1 MKPIIPLSLLCLIAS
16 PAYSQQ
22 KAILGPNEYI
32 ELDTPKNEYVAKI
45 SFIESLNEHFSKDIP
60 FESKMP
66 LEHPPEWGKT
76 VSPESNGS
84 INFMRSFTG
93 AFVGH
98 LSVEGLAPN
107 HPYRLTLNGNPERK
121 GNDLLPTPVPG
132 LPNERFYDFLDITT
146 DAQGSYQSTLGIK
159 LKPGEYDV
167 RIYVKD
173 TEDWKIVLY
182 RDFFKFTVE

>member
-1 MKPIIPLSLLCLIAS
+1 MKLPLSLALLCLLT
-16 PAYSQQ
+16 PAVHSQQ

-32 ELDTPKNEYVAKI
+32 ELDTPKTEYAEKRAL
-45 SFIESLNEHFSKDIP
+45 IESLNEHFSKNIP
-60 FESKMP
+60 FESQMP

-76 VSPESNGS
+76 VSPESTGS
-84 INFMRSFTG
+84 IHFMRSFPQ

-98 LSVEGLAPN
+98 LSIEGLAPN

-121 GNDLLPTPVPG
+121 GNDLLPTPVPW
-132 LPNERFYDFLDITT
+132 LPDERFYDFLDITT
-146 DAQGSYQSTLGIK
+146 DDLGSYESTLGIR
-159 LKPGEYDV
+159 LTAGEYDV

-182 RDFFKFTVE
+182 RDFFEFTVE